1 MGERRDRSDG
11 TWTEVTPEVIAYAR
25 EVVARSDR
33 GYVKL
38 KNRSDLPV
46 EVAAV
51 VSLPRHRG
59 VPWTAEEA
67 GVVAEHVGL
76 IPEEPWPG
84 SASARWRGVCA
95 RAGHETAPVFTSLLS
110 GQGCCRI
117 CGQNRT
123 AEGKLMRNLLVS
135 LDVAESQGLRVLAY
149 GRKHMVDGTKHLFLE
164 VFRPEC
170 GHTGRLLAEQ
180 LKAAVGCGVC
190 HGLVIQPGVND
201 LLTTHPDLASEL
213 ADIND
218 ATSITHS
225 SNRKVRWVCT
235 ACCHSW
241 MAPPNSRTNM
251 QSGCPKCSP
260 RGYQLSRPGALYIVS
275 GASVTTNEILLKVGI
290 ANLDRLEERL
300 RKHASQGLTRIVALM
315 AWAEGEIA
323 WSVEQEWKG
332 REGLRA
338 RLPSALRPKKA
349 DLPDGHTEAAIS
361 SDETLA
367 VVIGLIERAR
377 SRYPSLLPS
386 PRFHP
391 EKFLL
396 RPQLESAALEH

>member
-1 MGERRDRSDG
+1 MMGERRDRSDG
-11 TWTEVTPEVIAYAR
+11 TWTEVTPEVIAYAK

-38 KNRSDLPV
+38 KNRSDLLV

-67 GVVAEHVGL
+67 EVVAEYVGL
-76 IPEEPWPG
+76 IPEETWPG

-95 RAGHETAPVFTSLLS
+95 RAGHETAPVYTSLLS

-123 AEGKLMRNLLVS
+123 AEGKLMRNLLVC

-180 LKAAVGCGVC
+180 LKAAAGCGVC
-190 HGLVIQPGVND
+190 HGLVIQPGVNV
-201 LLTTHPDLASEL
+201 LFTTHPDLASEL

-260 RGYQLSRPGALYIVS
+260 RGYQLSRSGALYVVK
-275 GASVTTNEILLKVGI
+275 GASMTTGEVLLKVGI
-290 ANLDRLEERL
+290 ANLDRLDERL
-300 RKHASQGLTRIVALM
+300 QKHSKQGLTQVVALL
-315 AWAEGEIA
+315 AWADGGVA
-323 WSVEQEWKG
+323 WNVEQEWKG
-332 REGLRA
+332 RSGLRA
-338 RLPSALRPKKA
+338 SLPSAFKPSKA
-349 DLPDGHTEAAIS
+349 DMPDGHTEAAIY
-361 SDETLA
+361 SDEA
-367 VVIGLIERAR
+367 VTVILGLIELARAR
-377 SRYPSLLPS
+377 
-386 PRFHP
+386 HP
-391 EKFLL
+391 ETLDQPKVEMRL
-396 RPQLESAALEH
+396 RMIPSELREVVL